1 MNVLA
6 AVMTGPGAGAIATIQ
21 VFGVAAEAVLREVF
35 QRKGDEP
42 FEPRTGRILLG
53 SIVEDGE
60 TVDEVTIG
68 CEGPHAFAIH
78 CHGNPLIVERIIR
91 LLQHQGAQPV
101 PPEQLLLLMMAARE
115 PCDSIG
121 TEAKLALTTVKTVE
135 GAALITHQMK
145 AGLARKAQQWRDSL
159 PTMTVEQ
166 IAAEAGQILRDS
178 EPARLIISGCTIAL
192 VGPPNTG
199 KSTLLNTLAGREKAI
214 VTDLPG
220 TTRDWVSAEIH
231 IPPLA
236 ATLIDTAGF
245 DSVLSAAADS
255 IDQAAQRKSTEIL
268 ARADLVLLV
277 LDRSRPAG
285 QIAPDLVNRL
295 SGRRTIVVLNKSDL
309 PAQFDLACLPVQL
322 SQRVPISAKQGAG
335 IDDLIRTVHQVCHV
349 ASFPS
354 DCLVAFTDRQRHLLE
369 RLLCARSKTEVASTV
384 SELLHGPWA
393 TQPRFSG
400 VDDVPSSDFSET
412 NVMTNNFVAHLDILG
427 FASAVLRDFD
437 EAWGAL
443 SDLESA
449 MDKALR
455 TVPVPIKT
463 GVPLVDKVR
472 SVFFSDSIILYTAG
486 ESDDD
491 LIAIL
496 IQAATLFA
504 QSLRKCVPLR
514 GGIGHGR
521 FCIDAQKSMFMG
533 ESLIRAHRIGE
544 DAQWLGI
551 VLDSKTADRARQS
564 VLAKYAVAWDIP
576 GKNGKGIPCTVLN
589 WMKPYKDAGSLKKQP
604 ITLAEFY
611 QPFERLFG
619 PYAILPP
626 EVRRKYEN
634 TVAFMNADLSG

>member
-220 TTRDWVSAEIH
+220 TTRDWVSAEIYL
-231 IPPLA
+231 PPLA
-236 ATLIDTAGF
+236 VTLIDTAGL
-245 DSVLSAAADS
+245 DATLAAASAD
-255 IDQAAQRKSTEIL
+255 IDQAAQCKSMEIL
-268 ARADLVLLV
+268 ARADLILLV
-277 LDRSRPAG
+277 LDRSQPAN
-285 QIAPDLVNRL
+285 QL
-295 SGRRTIVVLNKSDL
+295 SGAIADLLAERRTITVFNKTDL
-309 PAQFDLACLPVQL
+309 PPQLDSQCLPEHLRHTVC
-322 SQRVPISAKQGAG
+322 ISAKSGEG
-335 IDDLIRTVHQVCHV
+335 IEDLIRAIHATCGVDERV
-349 ASFPS
+349 A
-354 DCLVAFTDRQRHLLE
+354 DTCVAFTDRQRQLLDRLRGTISTIQVRSVITQLLE
-369 RLLCARSKTEVASTV
+369 GTAS
-384 SELLHGPWA
+384 
-393 TQPRFSG
+393 
-400 VDDVPSSDFSET
+400 
-412 NVMTNNFVAHLDILG
+412 NFAAHFDMLG
-427 FASAVLRDFD
+427 FGNAVLTNFH

-443 SDLESA
+443 SDLRYA
-449 MDKALR
+449 MDEALHL
-455 TVPVPIKT
+455 VLVPIAT
-463 GVPLVDKVR
+463 GARIPLIDRVR
-472 SVFFSDSIILYTAG
+472 YEFFSDSVILYTSG
-486 ESDDD
+486 DSDED
-491 LIAIL
+491 LTAIL
-496 IQAATLFA
+496 IAAATLFEE
-504 QSLRKCVPLR
+504 SLRMCVPLR
-514 GGIGHGR
+514 GGIAHGKFQR
-521 FCIDAQKSMFMG
+521 DEDKGLFMG
-533 ESLIRAHRIGE
+533 ESLVNAYRIGE
-544 DAQWLGI
+544 SSQWLGI
-551 VLDSKTADRARQS
+551 VLDRS
-564 VLAKYAVAWDIP
+564 VAELSRRTSLDKYVVNWDIP
-576 GKNGKGIPCTVLN
+576 DKKGTRVTHAVLD
-589 WMKPYKDAGSLKKQP
+589 WLKPLLDAGHFKRPP

-611 QPFERLFG
+611 QPFVRFSG
-619 PYAILPP
+619 AYANLPL
-626 EVRRKYEN
+626 EVKRKYEN
-634 TVAFMNADLSG
+634 TIAFVNARPAT

>member
-1 MNVLA
+1 MDVLA

-21 VFGVAAEAVLREVF
+21 IFGTAAEAVLREIF
-35 QRKGDEP
+35 ARKGGKS
-42 FEPRTGRILLG
+42 FELATGRVLLG
-53 SIVEDGE
+53 GIVEEGE
-60 TVDEVTIG
+60 TIDEVTIG
-68 CEGPHAFAIH
+68 CEGPLAFAIH
-78 CHGNPLIVERIIR
+78 CHGNPLIVERIMK
-91 LLQHQGAQPV
+91 LLQHRGAQPV
-101 PPEQLLLLMMAARE
+101 SAEQLLVRMMAARE
-115 PCDSIG
+115 PRGTISI
-121 TEAKLALTTVKTVE
+121 EARLALTTVKTIE
-135 GAALITHQMK
+135 GAALVTHQMK
-145 AGLARKAQQWRDSL
+145 AGLAPKARQWRDSL
-159 PTMTVEQ
+159 PSMTVEQ

-178 EPARLIISGCTIAL
+178 AL

-214 VTDLPG
+214 VTDIPG